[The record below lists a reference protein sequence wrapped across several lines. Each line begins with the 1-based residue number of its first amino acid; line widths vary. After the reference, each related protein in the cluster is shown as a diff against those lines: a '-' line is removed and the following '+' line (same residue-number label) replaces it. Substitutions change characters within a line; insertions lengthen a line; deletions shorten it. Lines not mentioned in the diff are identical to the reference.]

1 MRNLSR
7 TPYLAAAFYSLLAV
21 GVSFPFAAS
30 ADSDAFSVMRGYGYF
45 ARFCDLIERA
55 GLVEAFKTESPI
67 TVFAPDDD
75 AFERMSLNERR
86 ALEDPERLAELRALL
101 LYHVVDER
109 LSAFDL
115 KREKPYGTVAGKRV
129 EFLDMGGSL
138 MINDAFVDTAD
149 IRASNGLIHEIDKVL
164 TPPRE
169 DR

>member
-1 MRNLSR
+1 MNNSAK
-7 TPYLAAAFYSLLAV
+7 TPHLAAAIYCLLIV
-21 GVSFPFAAS
+21 GVSFPFTAS
-30 ADSDAFSVMRGYGYF
+30 AGSDAFSVMRGYGYF
-45 ARFCDLIERA
+45 ATFCDLIERA
-55 GLVEAFKTESPI
+55 DLVEAFEAEGPI
-67 TVFAPDDD
+67 SVFAPDDS
-75 AFERMSLNERR
+75 AFERMSAEKRR

-101 LYHVVDER
+101 LYHLVDER

-138 MINDAFVDTAD
+138 MINDAFIDTAD

>member
-1 MRNLSR
+1 MDNRSKTRRFVTTLCCALI
-7 TPYLAAAFYSLLAV
+7 LAASLP
-21 GVSFPFAAS
+21 SAAT
-30 ADSDAFSVMRGYGYF
+30 AESDALSVMRSYGYF
-45 ARFCDLIERA
+45 TTFCELIERA
-55 GLVEAFKTESPI
+55 GLAEAFEVDGPI

-75 AFERMSLNERR
+75 AFAQMSVKERR
-86 ALEDPERLAELRALL
+86 ALEDPERMAEVRALL
-101 LYHVVDER
+101 LYHMVDQR

-129 EFLDMGGSL
+129 KFLNMGGSL

-169 DR
+169 EP